1 MRKLKEGE
9 IMAGTPVQKCI
20 QALQSKMAIFGKVI
34 SIKEATAKCNKK
46 FAQGMSKTINPKPR
60 NFKTGL

>member
-1 MRKLKEGE
+1 
-9 IMAGTPVQKCI
+9 MAGTPVQKCI